1 MSSNAERLTKC
12 FSLVFPSLSADE
24 IKRATVNSVPDWDSL
39 ANINLIC
46 VLEEEFG
53 ITLEANDLEELT
65 SFDLVLSHIET
76 SVAKEG

>member
-1 MSSNAERLTKC
+1 MSSKAEQLAKC

-24 IKRATVNSVPDWDSL
+24 ITRATVNSVPDWDSL

-53 ITLEANDLEELT
+53 ITLEASDLEELS
-65 SFDLVLSHIET
+65 SFDLVLNHINRVT
-76 SVAKEG
+76 AKN